1 MDNRSDHDLLI
12 CIEVK
17 IEELQKHFDNHLST
31 HAKYTYLVIASTIGA
46 FVSLILILLRG

>member
-17 IEELQKHFDNHLST
+17 LKELQKHFDNHIRHHWAITIPLLMII
-31 HAKYTYLVIASTIGA
+31 AGLVITL
-46 FVSLILILLRG
+46 LIK